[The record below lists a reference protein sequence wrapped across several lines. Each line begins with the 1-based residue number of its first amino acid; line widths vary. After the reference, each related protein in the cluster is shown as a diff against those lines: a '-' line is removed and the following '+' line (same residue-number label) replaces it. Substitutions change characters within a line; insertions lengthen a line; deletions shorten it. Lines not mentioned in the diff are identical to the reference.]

1 MTLSKFVRRTV
12 ALRILAAAAILL
24 SVLQILDLLDV
35 TTEILDRGLGVSG
48 VAYYAALRFPR
59 LIEQVAPLSVLAGGL
74 FAFAQLAR
82 ESAVIAMRA
91 TGVSVYRLIGMAA
104 PAALLVMVVDYVTVE
119 VIAPRTDP
127 ILEAWWSDTAP
138 KSDAVPGPRPFR
150 SGADIVVA
158 QPGDVAGAR
167 LTDIKI
173 YRRNPAGAVAER
185 IEAPLAT
192 YGEGGWKLH
201 DPKMVRFTQ
210 DEAMRSTAA
219 ELMWNTS
226 LQPADV
232 QVLLSPQQTPNAA
245 SARRA
250 LKGGGSERPAS
261 YYAVRLQQAFAG
273 PVGIMVMLLLSAP
286 VALGN
291 FRNRE
296 GAVLTAAG
304 VGAGL
309 LFLVTDGLLN
319 ALGEGAA
326 LSPVLAAWTAPL
338 VFAALATTVLLR
350 MEG

>member
-104 PAALLVMVVDYVTVE
+104 PAAFLVMIVDYVTVE

-138 KSDAVPGPRPFR
+138 KSDTVPGPRPFR

-219 ELMWNTS
+219 ELIWNTN

-273 PVGIMVMLLLSAP
+273 PVGILVMLLLSAP
-286 VALGN
+286 V
-291 FRNRE
+291 
-296 GAVLTAAG
+296 
-304 VGAGL
+304 
-309 LFLVTDGLLN
+309 
-319 ALGEGAA
+319 
-326 LSPVLAAWTAPL
+326 
-338 VFAALATTVLLR
+338 
-350 MEG
+350 

>member
-232 QVLLSPQQTPNAA
+232 QVLLSPQQTPNAV

>member
-48 VAYYAALRFPR
+48 VAYYAALRLPR

-250 LKGGGSERPAS
+250 LTGGGSERPAS

-296 GAVLTAAG
+296 GAVLTAAS

>member
-1 MTLSKFVRRTV
+1 MTLAKFVLRTV
-12 ALRILAAAAILL
+12 MLRILAAAAILL
-24 SVLQILDLLDV
+24 GVLQILDLLDV

-59 LIEQVAPLSVLAGGL
+59 LVEQVAPLSVLAGGL

-104 PAALLVMVVDYVTVE
+104 PAAALVMLVDYATVE
-119 VIAPRTDP
+119 LIAPRTDP

-138 KSDAVPGPRPFR
+138 KAPDAAGPRPFR

-158 QPGDVAGAR
+158 QAGDVGGAR
-167 LTDIKI
+167 LTEVKI
-173 YRRNPAGAVAER
+173 YRRNAAGSVVER
-185 IEAPLAT
+185 IEAPSAT
-192 YGEGGWKLH
+192 FSRGSWRLH
-201 DPKMVRFTQ
+201 EPRMTRFTQ
-210 DEAMRSTAA
+210 DEAMTSTAA
-219 ELMWNTS
+219 EMIWNTT
-226 LQPADV
+226 LEPADV
-232 QVLLSPQQTPNAA
+232 QVLLSPQQTPTAA

-250 LKGGGSERPAS
+250 LEGGGSERPAS
-261 YYAVRLQQAFAG
+261 YYAVRLHKAFAG
-273 PVGIMVMLLLSAP
+273 PVGILVMLLLSAP

-296 GAVLTAAG
+296 GAILTVATL
-304 VGAGL
+304 GAGL

-319 ALGEGAA
+319 ALGEGAT
-326 LSPVLAAWTAPL
+326 LSPVLAAWTAPA
-338 VFAALATTVLLR
+338 VFAALATTALLK

>member
-24 SVLQILDLLDV
+24 SVLQIIDLLDV
-35 TTEILDRGLGVSG
+35 TTEILNRGLGVSG

-59 LIEQVAPLSVLAGGL
+59 LVEQVAPLSVLAGGL

-82 ESAVIAMRA
+82 ESAIIAMRA
-91 TGVSVYRLIGMAA
+91 TGVSAYRLIGMAA

-127 ILEAWWSDTAP
+127 VLEAWWSDTAP
-138 KSDAVPGPRPFR
+138 KSDAVRGPRPFR
-150 SGADIVVA
+150 SDADIVVA
-158 QPGDVAGAR
+158 QAGDVAGAR
-167 LTDIKI
+167 LTDVKI

-201 DPKMVRFTQ
+201 DPKMVHFTQ

-219 ELMWNTS
+219 ELIWNTK

-291 FRNRE
+291 FRKRE
-296 GAVLTAAG
+296 GAILAAASI
-304 VGAGL
+304 GAGL

-326 LSPVLAAWTAPL
+326 LSPILAAWTAPL